1 MKILLK
7 IASMSLL
14 VLIFMSLFVPT
25 TYVQIKS
32 VFIAVA
38 FGTILVLALNSKVK
52 WSNETIIAVGLVS
65 SFGLANSFHGQIH
78 SNPGAFRVLTVMAAW
93 PVIYGFFCVLL
104 NQPYALKYLDRIF
117 ILSLV
122 MVVLYSFL
130 YLGNMAGL
138 VPNWAYFELDMG
150 QLIGFHDGYIEYN
163 LYSISSL
170 LFLMPFFL
178 HRFYILYRAKQI
190 RFNWWLVLIA
200 GFLLSLLTGRRAVQ
214 MVIVLVPG
222 IIFIVN
228 MIIVPRASFILK
240 LKPQLSFRLILLVCF
255 ILFIFIY
262 VTLQMDIN
270 YDVVWNEFWDGFKFS
285 DTSSSASER
294 TGQLNSLMQAWS
306 NGNILFGSGNGAATD
321 YVRSYDMPWAYELTY
336 VYLLFSTGI
345 VGVILYFTWFSWGLL
360 RIKRALAQRPD
371 MARYVAPMIT
381 GVFGVAIGAA
391 SNPYFGKFDY
401 LWIIMLPHLL
411 AGSIRHQQMENGNI

>member
-25 TYVQIKS
+25 TYVPIKS

-38 FGTILVLALNSKVK
+38 FVSILILALNSKVK

-65 SFGLANSFHGQIH
+65 LFGLANSLHGQIS

-93 PVIYGFFCVLL
+93 PVLYGFFSVLL
-104 NQPYALKYLDRIF
+104 NQPYALKYLDRVF
-117 ILSLV
+117 ILSLT
-122 MVVLYSFL
+122 MVVVYSFL
-130 YLGNMAGL
+130 YLGNMVGL
-138 VPNWAYFELDMG
+138 VPNWAYFEIDQG
-150 QLIGFHDGYIEYN
+150 QIVGFYDGFIEYN

-170 LFLMPFFL
+170 LFLLPFFL

-190 RFNWWLVLIA
+190 RFNWWLILIA
-200 GFLLSLLTGRRAVQ
+200 GLLLSLLTGRRAVQ
-214 MVIVLVPG
+214 MVVVLVPG
-222 IIFIVN
+222 IIFFVN
-228 MIIVPRASFILK
+228 MIVAPRAISALK
-240 LKPQLSFRLILLVCF
+240 IKPRLLFRLILSVLFLLLVL
-255 ILFIFIY
+255 IYSIF
-262 VTLQMDIN
+262 QMNIN
-270 YDVVWNEFWDGFKFS
+270 IDVVWDGFWDGFKFS

-294 TGQLNSLMQAWS
+294 TGQFNSLMQAWA
-306 NGNILFGSGNGAATD
+306 NGNIFFGAGNGAATD

-345 VGVILYFTWFSWGLL
+345 VGVIFYFGWFGWGLL
-360 RIKRALAQRPD
+360 RIKRTLAQRPD
-371 MARYVAPMIT
+371 MVWYIAPMIT
-381 GVFGVAIGAA
+381 GVFGLAIGAV

-411 AGSIRHQQMENGNI
+411 DGCIHHQQMEYIDR